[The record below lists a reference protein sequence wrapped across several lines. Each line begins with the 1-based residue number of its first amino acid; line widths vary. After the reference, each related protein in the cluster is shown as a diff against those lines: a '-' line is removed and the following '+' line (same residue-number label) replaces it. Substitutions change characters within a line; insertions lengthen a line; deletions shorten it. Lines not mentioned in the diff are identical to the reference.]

1 MIETLTKHQFIDAFK
16 QSARKNQ
23 FSYEGLVSLF
33 EYLEEYEDST
43 GETIEFD
50 MIALCCEYAEYE
62 NLEEFQ
68 NDYGK
73 EYKSF
78 DEIEEETT
86 VIYNDNSEPHPELP
100 FIIQQF

>member
-1 MIETLTKHQFIDAFK
+1 MIKTLTRNQFIDALK
-16 QSARKNQ
+16 QSDRKNQ
-23 FSYEGLVSLF
+23 FSYEGLVALF

-50 MIALCCEYAEYE
+50 MIALCCEYAEYD

-73 EYKSF
+73 EYLSF
-78 DEIEEETT
+78 DDIEEETT
-86 VIYNDNSEPHPELP
+86 VIYYDNSQPHPELP